1 MLSAGSIFTLGSFV
15 EDIPY
20 DPVLFFNG
28 EEQSLA
34 LRAWTKG
41 YNLFHTSKIP
51 LYHCYDNSY
60 RKMYWDSDEIKLT
73 DWTQL
78 EKNSMA
84 RLQQIVTG
92 EYIGSYGIG
101 NERSIDNKI
110 CDTKAHTGIEMFKLD
125 YRQKYI

>member
-1 MLSAGSIFTLGSFV
+1 
-15 EDIPY
+15 
-20 DPVLFFNG
+20 
-28 EEQSLA
+28 
-34 LRAWTKG
+34 
-41 YNLFHTSKIP
+41 
-51 LYHCYDNSY
+51 
-60 RKMYWDSDEIKLT
+60 LT

-101 NERSIDNKI
+101 NERSIEDFAKWSGIDYKNKI
-110 CDTKAHTGIEMFKLD
+110 CDTKAYTDIEMFKLD